1 MKKKNSKESIEITIV
16 TGEGSDPPKKTK
28 LVWGIVLAA
37 FGLIGLA
44 GVGQASSSIVAYI
57 ILCIVF
63 MGVGALLIVLYS
75 REQKQYNIELQ
86 EAAEREAREQRLADS
101 RLELEQAK
109 VDAELQQ
116 MKEEAEAVRHCPS
129 CGAVS
134 KGRFCEYCGSRI
146 PD

>member
-1 MKKKNSKESIEITIV
+1 M
-16 TGEGSDPPKKTK
+16 
-28 LVWGIVLAA
+28 
-37 FGLIGLA
+37 
-44 GVGQASSSIVAYI
+44 
-57 ILCIVF
+57 LCFLQGKRLKSNEIVF
-63 MGVGALLIVLYS
+63 MGVGALLIALYS

-86 EAAEREAREQRLADS
+86 EAAERKARDQRLADS

-116 MKEEAEAVRHCPS
+116 MKEEAEAVRSCPA